1 MEDDEDL
8 ELVKIQRE
16 FFVLFVKKLRF
27 LDRDFKV
34 GFFKILGL
42 FISFKLVM
50 VRIFIRFVKDRSFI
64 SERQGLYMI
73 FILIKFLVKLLCLK
87 KIIFWFC
94 SIFMFFKNRFKFDK
108 LNRFLRVSILEEEEN
123 VKNKL

>member
-73 FILIKFLVKLLCLK
+73 FILIKFLVKLLC
-87 KIIFWFC
+87 
-94 SIFMFFKNRFKFDK
+94 
-108 LNRFLRVSILEEEEN
+108 
-123 VKNKL
+123 

>member
-16 FFVLFVKKLRF
+16 FFVLFVKKLWF

-64 SERQGLYMI
+64 SERQGLFMI
-73 FILIKFLVKLLCLK
+73 FMLIKFLVKLLC
-87 KIIFWFC
+87 
-94 SIFMFFKNRFKFDK
+94 
-108 LNRFLRVSILEEEEN
+108 
-123 VKNKL
+123 